1 LPDASQLNCDRK
13 RHWTWKEPAGDGQV
27 NGNSIELWFETGD
40 VRQKWTIH
48 INGDRTPGGAFA
60 GSYTIS
66 DGQYGVFSV
75 VKE

>member
-1 LPDASQLNCDRK
+1 MIGKDTGRGK
-13 RHWTWKEPAGDGQV
+13 TPAGDGQV
-27 NGNSIELWFETGD
+27 NGNSIELWLETRD

-48 INGDRTPGGAFA
+48 INGDRTPGGGFE